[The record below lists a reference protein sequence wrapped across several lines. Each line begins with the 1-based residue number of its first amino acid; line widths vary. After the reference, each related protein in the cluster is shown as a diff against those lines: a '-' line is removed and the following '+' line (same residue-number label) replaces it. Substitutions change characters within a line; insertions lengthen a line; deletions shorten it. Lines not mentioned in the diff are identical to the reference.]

1 MCGDKGELSDPGR
14 TIEDYLKN
22 QEQEKSKKGETSS
35 MYRDAQI
42 GISGSVA

>member
-22 QEQEKSKKGETSS
+22 QEPGREIKE
-35 MYRDAQI
+35 R
-42 GISGSVA
+42 